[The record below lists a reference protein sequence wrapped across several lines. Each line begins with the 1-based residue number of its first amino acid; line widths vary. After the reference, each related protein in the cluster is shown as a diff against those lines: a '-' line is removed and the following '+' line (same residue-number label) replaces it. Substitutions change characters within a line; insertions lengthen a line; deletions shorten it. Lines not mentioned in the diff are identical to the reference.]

1 MDLGSITQ
9 ALGGLL
15 GGNGEQQPQQQDG
28 SGGFS
33 INPAVV
39 AALAPVA
46 MGFIKSQGGIGG
58 IIDKFTRD
66 GEQEQ
71 VKSWVAEGPNDA
83 VSPQQVRSALGD
95 DVDRIAQEAGVPP
108 AEAEAGLAELLPK
121 VIDTMTPGG
130 QVPSNDDIGSILGG
144 LFK

>member
-15 GGNGEQQPQQQDG
+15 GGNGQQQPQQQDG
-28 SGGFS
+28 GGFS
-33 INPAVV
+33 INPAMV
-39 AALAPVA
+39 AALAPAV
-46 MGFIKSQGGIGG
+46 MGLIKSQGGIGG
-58 IIDKFTRD
+58 IIDKFTGD
-66 GEQEQ
+66 GEEEQ
-71 VKSWVAEGPNDA
+71 AKSWVADGPNRA

-95 DVDRIAQEAGVPP
+95 DVDRIAQQAGVPP
-108 AEAEAGLAELLPK
+108 AEAEAGLAQLLPK

-130 QVPSNDDIGSILGG
+130 QMPSNDDIGSIVGS